1 MNNLIE
7 KTISGIKYKFN
18 FKKYNYKD
26 IFVFIEKE
34 IYKNEIFNVSFN
46 ISDIIT
52 LNKKEIRNL
61 IIDKFYIKN
70 NKDKE
75 LIIHIISKFYA
86 IEFLLYNYLIENGDK
101 LASIDKAN
109 FIITKYLEF
118 LINNR
123 KQDINNNFEL
133 ESFNYHLF
141 SENNMNVK
149 KYFKQLN
156 EVINFELS

>member
-1 MNNLIE
+1 M
-7 KTISGIKYKFN
+7 
-18 FKKYNYKD
+18 
-26 IFVFIEKE
+26 
-34 IYKNEIFNVSFN
+34 
-46 ISDIIT
+46 T

-61 IIDKFYIKN
+61 IIDKFSIKN
-70 NKDKE
+70 SKDKE

-86 IEFLLYNYLIENGDK
+86 IEFLLYNYLIESGDK